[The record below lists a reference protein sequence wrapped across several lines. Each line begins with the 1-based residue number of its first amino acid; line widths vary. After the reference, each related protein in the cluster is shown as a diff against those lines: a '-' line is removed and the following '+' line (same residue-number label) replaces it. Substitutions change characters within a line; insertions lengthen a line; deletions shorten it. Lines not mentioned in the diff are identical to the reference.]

1 MQNSV
6 TNRVGIAVIA
16 RIPTFLALLEEAI
29 TVQRT
34 DRRIPATVVTGFL
47 GSGKTTL
54 INRIL
59 REQHGRKLAVIVNE
73 FGEVSIDGQLVI
85 HDEDAQLVE
94 FNNGCLCCTVRG
106 DLVDTL
112 GRLQQRAGTLD
123 GILIET
129 TGLADP
135 APVASTFFAADE
147 VKASI
152 RLDAFVTVV
161 DAVNLERN
169 LAESN
174 EAVEQ
179 VAFSDIVLIN
189 KMDLVD
195 SARVAAIETRVRQLN
210 PIAKIYHT
218 ANAEVDL
225 AAILDVGAFD
235 LVQKLEI
242 DPEFLNN
249 HEHGHD
255 AAIGSFVLEENRPID
270 INRLMIWMNGVGQ
283 DRGDD
288 LYRTKGIFHANGFE
302 ERLVFQSVRML
313 TTLRRDRPWRSD
325 EPRMTQFVVIGK
337 NLDRAEFAAGLSGCV
352 FRS

>member
-1 MQNSV
+1 MSASQAEPA
-6 TNRVGIAVIA
+6 TRDI
-16 RIPTFLALLEEAI
+16 
-29 TVQRT
+29 
-34 DRRIPATVVTGFL
+34 RIPATVVTGFL

-73 FGEVSIDGQLVI
+73 FGEISIDGQLVI
-85 HDEDAQLVE
+85 HDEQQQLVE

-106 DLVDTL
+106 DLVETL
-112 GRLQQRAGTLD
+112 GRLQERAGTLD

-147 VKASI
+147 VKAGI

-169 LAESN
+169 LAQSN

-189 KMDLVD
+189 KMDLV
-195 SARVAAIETRVRQLN
+195 SSEQMESVERQVRKLN
-210 PIAKIYHT
+210 PLAKIYHT
-218 ANAEVDL
+218 ANAEIDL
-225 AAILDVGAFD
+225 AGILGVGAFD
-235 LVQKLEI
+235 LVQKLEV
-242 DPEFLNN
+242 DPEFLRD
-249 HEHGHD
+249 HEHEHD
-255 AAIGSFVLEENRPID
+255 PAIGSFVLEELREID
-270 INRLMIWMNGVGQ
+270 VNRLMAWMTGVAQ
-283 DRGDD
+283 SRGDD
-288 LYRTKGIFHANGFE
+288 LYRTKGIFYAKGFD

-313 TTLRRDRPWRSD
+313 TTLRRDRVWQPD
-325 EPRMTQFVVIGK
+325 ETKMTQFVVIGK
-337 NLDRAEFAAGLSGCV
+337 DLDRAEFTAGLASCV
-352 FRS
+352 FK